1 MLKFGIGRAMA
12 GMQSVGLW
20 IKLSLLCSVMLVP
33 LVGLL
38 AMQFAQS
45 LAALQ
50 RVDLRMQ
57 GQAVVAQLVRLESRL
72 LAGVEAQLVQQTA
85 GELAHL
91 PAQDLM
97 PIWQRV
103 QPRLADMGPA
113 TPEAD
118 RHVVRADLRTLML
131 RVARGSGGLQAATA
145 QEAMRLALMS
155 DLLPGLEQGVL
166 RLSFFLTPGMQI
178 GRAHV

>member
-57 GQAVVAQLVRLESRL
+57 GQE
-72 LAGVEAQLVQQTA
+72 
-85 GELAHL
+85 
-91 PAQDLM
+91 
-97 PIWQRV
+97 
-103 QPRLADMGPA
+103 
-113 TPEAD
+113 
-118 RHVVRADLRTLML
+118 
-131 RVARGSGGLQAATA
+131 
-145 QEAMRLALMS
+145 
-155 DLLPGLEQGVL
+155 
-166 RLSFFLTPGMQI
+166 I